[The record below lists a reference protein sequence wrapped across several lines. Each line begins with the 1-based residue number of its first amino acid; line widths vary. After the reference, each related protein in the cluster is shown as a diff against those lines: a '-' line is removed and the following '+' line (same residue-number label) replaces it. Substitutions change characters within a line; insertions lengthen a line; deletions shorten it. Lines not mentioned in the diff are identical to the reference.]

1 MAKKYRTAQGKVV
14 DFNALISQNET
25 VPAIGNMN
33 VNARGDY
40 IDSSGEIV
48 KSREDV
54 MREYH
59 KLNTMVP
66 TDERIPQSSDEIF
79 EDEDEQEDVEDDELG
94 PTGTPVRSETDETSE
109 TQPDATSSKKM
120 RVTSSSNNK
129 ETE

>member
-54 MREYH
+54 
-59 KLNTMVP
+59 
-66 TDERIPQSSDEIF
+66 SSDEIF

-109 TQPDATSSKKM
+109 TQPDATSS
-120 RVTSSSNNK
+120 SNNK

>member
-66 TDERIPQSSDEIF
+66 TDGRIPQSSDEIF

-94 PTGTPVRSETDETSE
+94 H
-109 TQPDATSSKKM
+109 Q
-120 RVTSSSNNK
+120 
-129 ETE
+129 